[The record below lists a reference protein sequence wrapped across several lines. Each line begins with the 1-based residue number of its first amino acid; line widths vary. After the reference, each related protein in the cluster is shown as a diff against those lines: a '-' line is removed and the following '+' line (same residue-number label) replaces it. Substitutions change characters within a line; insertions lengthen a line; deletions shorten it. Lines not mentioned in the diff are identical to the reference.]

1 MDHPFRS
8 AMFGGFNRQDV
19 LEYLENSAQQAAQQ
33 QQELQDICHR
43 EMERWL
49 KERKRKK

>member
-33 QQELQDICHR
+33 QQELQAPTGPGPSRTD
-43 EMERWL
+43 
-49 KERKRKK
+49 

>member
-19 LEYLENSAQQAAQQ
+19 LTYLETTAQEAA
-33 QQELQDICHR
+33 R
-43 EMERWL
+43 
-49 KERKRKK
+49 